1 MVPRFWNSEDGN
13 YAAIF
18 AIAIL
23 PIMAGVAGVVDYAGT
38 SNDAA
43 SLQNTLDATALEVA
57 TKYHTGMS
65 KTEAQNIGTPFFGA
79 NIYDASAAS
88 DFDAQVA
95 TVGGVTQVSA
105 TAKIHHPGMIGGLIW
120 QATRSAVVSLVPG
133 QPACLLALDPH
144 AAASVKVQGS
154 TQVKLNGCV
163 VASNS
168 DASDSV
174 SRGGSAQLTAK
185 CVTTVGGTA
194 GFDSSNVQLDCP
206 SALEKQFPSQD
217 PLASITPPAYTACK
231 NVPQGQ
237 KVKLSPG
244 TYCNKAWSGD
254 VTLDPGIYILR
265 GGQIKLGG
273 NGKLVGAGVTIFL
286 MEGASFTSNANEVIQ
301 LSPSQ
306 IAPYAGITI
315 FQDRDNTSA
324 LKVNGGVGSALTGFI
339 YAPRADVFYAGNSTM
354 TGAGDCIRIVGKTIE
369 MTGNSAVSSNCDAA
383 LGGKKMN
390 TGQHIVLVK

>member
-1 MVPRFWNSEDGN
+1 MLSRFWKSEDGN
-13 YAAIF
+13 YAVIF

-23 PIMAGVAGVVDYAGT
+23 PIMAGVAGVVDYVGT

-43 SLQNTLDATALEVA
+43 QLQQTLNATALGVA
-57 TKYHTGMS
+57 TKYQTGMS
-65 KTEAQNIGTPFFGA
+65 KTEAQDIGASFLGA
-79 NIYDASAAS
+79 NIYDASAVS
-88 DFDAQVA
+88 DFDVQVA

-105 TAKIHHPGMIGGLIW
+105 TAKIHHPGMIGGIIW
-120 QATRSAVVSLVPG
+120 QATRLAVVSLVPG
-133 QPACLLALDPH
+133 QPSCLLALDPH
-144 AAASVKVQGS
+144 ASASVKVQGS

-168 DASDSV
+168 DAVDSV
-174 SRGGSAQLTAK
+174 SRRGSAQLTAK

-194 GFDSSNVQLDCP
+194 GLATSDVHLDRP
-206 SALEKQFPSQD
+206 SPLEKQHPSQD
-217 PLASITPPAYTACK
+217 PLASIVPPAYTACK
-231 NVPQGQ
+231 NVSQGQ

-244 TYCNKAWSGD
+244 TYCSKTWSGD

-324 LKVNGGVGSALTGFI
+324 LKVNGGVGS
-339 YAPRADVFYAGNSTM
+339 R
-354 TGAGDCIRIVGKTIE
+354 
-369 MTGNSAVSSNCDAA
+369 
-383 LGGKKMN
+383 
-390 TGQHIVLVK
+390 